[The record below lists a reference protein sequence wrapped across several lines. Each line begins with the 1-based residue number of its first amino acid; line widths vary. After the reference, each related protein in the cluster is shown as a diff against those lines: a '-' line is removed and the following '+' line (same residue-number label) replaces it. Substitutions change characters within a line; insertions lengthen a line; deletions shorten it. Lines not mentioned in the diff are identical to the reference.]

1 MGARVKHAASSAATF
16 VNVDAAIKS
25 ISGRTPVTLFAESA
39 LVQLMLLLLV
49 HPWWRLHKAHSF
61 TSIIT

>member
-1 MGARVKHAASSAATF
+1 MKHAASSAATLT
-16 VNVDAAIKS
+16 NVAADDAAIKS
-25 ISGRTPVTLFAESA
+25 ISGRTPVTLLAESA

-49 HPWWRLHKAHSF
+49 HPWWPLHKAHSF